1 MPGPDPGP
9 VELGGP
15 WSHRMVAANGARFH
29 VAVLGDG
36 PLVVLLHGFPQFWWA
51 WRHQLVALAEAGYR
65 AVAMDLRGYGGSDK
79 PPRGYDPFTLCA
91 DVSGVIRSL
100 GARDAAVVGHGLGG
114 LVAWTLPVLQPAQVR
129 RVAVVSAPHPRRMR
143 AAVRDPKQL
152 LAGRHVASFQLPLA
166 PERHLTR
173 DDGALVER
181 LITAWS
187 APGFPDAEAAA
198 RYRAAIQV
206 TGVAHCA
213 MEFYRWGVR
222 SLPRPDGIRYARTM
236 KPPVRVPVLQVHG
249 ALDPAIHV
257 RTAEGSGAFVDGAY
271 RLHLV
276 ERSGHFPHEEQPEET
291 TRELLAF
298 LAEDGPA

>member
-1 MPGPDPGP
+1 
-9 VELGGP
+9 
-15 WSHRMVAANGARFH
+15 MVAANGARFH
-29 VAVLGDG
+29 VATLGDG

-100 GARDAAVVGHGLGG
+100 GTRDAAVVGHGLGG

-129 RVAVVSAPHPRRMR
+129 RIAVLSAPHPRRMR
-143 AAVRDPKQL
+143 AALRDPKQL

-187 APGFPDAEAAA
+187 APGWPDAEAAE
-198 RYRAAIQV
+198 RYRAAIRV

-236 KPPVRVPVLQVHG
+236 KAPLRVPVLQLHG
-249 ALDPAIHV
+249 EQDSAIHV
-257 RTAEGSGAFVDGAY
+257 RTAAGSGAFVEGPY
-271 RLHLV
+271 RLHLIAG
-276 ERSGHFPHEEQPEET
+276 SGHFPHEEQAAET
-291 TRELLAF
+291 NRELIGF
-298 LAEDGPA
+298 LAEDGVT

>member
-1 MPGPDPGP
+1 MAGPDAGP
-9 VELGGP
+9 VEIGGP
-15 WSHRMVAANGARFH
+15 WAHRMVAANGARFH
-29 VAVLGDG
+29 VATLGGG

-51 WRHQLVALAEAGYR
+51 WRHQVVALAEAGYR

-129 RVAVVSAPHPRRMR
+129 RVAVISAPHPRRMR
-143 AAVRDPKQL
+143 RAARDLKQL
-152 LAGRHVASFQLPLA
+152 YAGRHIASFQLPLA
-166 PERHLTR
+166 PERHLTQ

-181 LITAWS
+181 LIAAWS
-187 APGFPDAEAAA
+187 APGWPDAEAAA

-222 SLPRPDGIRYARTM
+222 SLPRPDGIRYARAM
-236 KPPVRVPVLQVHG
+236 KAPVTVPVLQLHG
-249 ALDPAIHV
+249 AQDAAIHV
-257 RTAEGSGAFVDGAY
+257 RTADGSGAYVQASY
-271 RLHLV
+271 RLQLM
-276 ERSGHFPHEEQPEET
+276 EQSGHFPHEEDPAGT
-291 TRELLAF
+291 TRALLDF
-298 LAEDGPA
+298 LAEDEA